1 MHHVNELLHREFKTR
16 LVSLSTG
23 QPGLRTCLQVE
34 AKAMDDGTLLMV
46 ASDETLDR
54 YDEIILANAWQLDS
68 YLRNPVIQNSHRY
81 DDILHTLG
89 KAVETAVQNGRLVQ
103 RWQFAVDINPTARI
117 AHGLYSGGFL
127 RASSVGFIPKSWE
140 NGDGQ
145 SNFYRRYTAAELI
158 EVSAVG
164 VPANP
169 NALALGLSDGAIS
182 AGDIRAMQDQLHQIS
197 DAKKTGSGTH
207 AGSESSADAAQLAEA
222 LRMCE
227 EILRRC

>member
-1 MHHVNELLHREFKTR
+1 MHHVNDLLHREFKSR

-23 QPGLRTCLQVE
+23 QSGLRTCLQVE
-34 AKAMDDGTLLMV
+34 AKALDDGTLLMV

-54 YDEIILANAWQLDS
+54 YDEIISAEAWQLDN

-103 RWQFAVDINPTARI
+103 RWQFATEINPTAKI
-117 AHGLYSGGFL
+117 AHGLYAGGFL

-140 NGDGQ
+140 NGSEQ
-145 SNFYRRYTAAELI
+145 SNFYRRYTAVELI

-169 NALALGLSDGAIS
+169 NALVMGLQAGAIEAS
-182 AGDIRAMQDQLHQIS
+182 DLRSMLDQLTQIS
-197 DAKKTGSGTH
+197 EATKTGSGSH
-207 AGSESSADAAQLAEA
+207 AGSETSADAAQLAEA